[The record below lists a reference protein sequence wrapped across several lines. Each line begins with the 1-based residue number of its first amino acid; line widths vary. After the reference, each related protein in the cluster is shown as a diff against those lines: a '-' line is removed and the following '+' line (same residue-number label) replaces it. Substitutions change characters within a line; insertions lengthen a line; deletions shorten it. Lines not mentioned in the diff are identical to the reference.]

1 MSRTGY
7 PAERLSCPH
16 CGVALH
22 AVARFCPNCGTAL
35 EEPHDPREERKL
47 VSVLFVDLVDFT
59 ARSDKA
65 DPEDVRELLQRYHSE
80 AKRWIQQ
87 YGGVLEKFI
96 GDAVMA
102 VFGAP
107 TAHGDDAERAVRAG
121 LGVLRGIEEL
131 NQEQGLGLAARAAVN
146 TGEAVVSL
154 HSRQGDPL
162 ATGDVVNTAARLQSA
177 APVGRVLVGEETYR
191 ATRDSVVYEP
201 LSAVAAKGKPEPLA
215 AWLAVAPR
223 TEPGERR
230 VVRAPLVGRRRE
242 VELMRSVWSNCLAE
256 LRPHLVTV
264 LGPPGIGKS
273 RLCRE
278 FSASVDADGGR
289 FIRGRCLPYE
299 ERLGYQA
306 FSGVVQAASGVLES
320 DSPQVRLEKL
330 ELTVAGVMPSEEA
343 AETASH
349 VALLLGL
356 TSAAEAPR
364 PKVLFFY
371 ARRFLECL
379 GMEQPTVVVFEDIH
393 WAQPSELELL
403 QYLGQHLRD
412 APVMLVAAARPELL
426 DHQPTWGSGLT
437 AQTTILLDPLRPD
450 EAETLAG
457 HLVRTTSDQ
466 AFDLASVIE
475 TAGGNPLFL
484 EELAAALAEARAG
497 DQLPV
502 TVREAIAARVD
513 ALPAHAR
520 STLLSAAVVG
530 RTFWRSVVEAIG
542 ESDDVDEALGV
553 LEARDLVRRD
563 PSSRLAGDAQ
573 FTFKHM
579 LIRDVAYSTVPRAA
593 RRDRHAAVARHVEDR
608 LAGATETL
616 STILAHHWREAGEP
630 ARAVPY
636 LVAAAEAARRSWARD
651 SVIELYS
658 LAIELTD
665 DPRLRRRLQLD
676 RGIALVELWDMEQAA
691 KELSE
696 LVPDLVGQ
704 ERLDG
709 LIALGH
715 AYVWTEQEAETLA
728 TADAAAALVDEVDD
742 ESAKA
747 AVLAIESQGLAMRG
761 AEGDLERAYELGER
775 ALSLWVPGA
784 RGLDLSHHLHLH
796 ADTTYWAGEYERSA
810 ELARR
815 SRRVAE
821 DVHVAESLVRGGGW
835 EALTLAGLGRHEE
848 AIAMWD
854 ELFAVA
860 DDLGHPRQVL
870 LNYSSL
876 AYRELYDL
884 DEARRRSEEA
894 LELAGGFTFGMPRQF
909 AGSDLLFTDLLA
921 GDVGRAQAAWRDRW
935 ESADHATAWT
945 TWLIRGRLAV
955 ARAEIALHAEPAE
968 SAVEWAQRSLEIAR
982 RTRRRKYEARS
993 STLLGEAFARLGRRE
1008 AALEALRAAVPIA
1021 DALIGPPGRWQARA
1035 ALAGAAASLGE
1046 DDVAS
1051 DSYEEAATLI
1061 EEFAATLA
1069 PERSSR
1075 LLAAPPIEQ
1084 ILSAAGRS
1092 LTPGR

>member
-1 MSRTGY
+1 MGRAGY
-7 PAERLSCPH
+7 PAEGLSCPH
-16 CGVALH
+16 CGVALD
-22 AVARFCPNCGTAL
+22 AVSRFCPNCGAAL
-35 EEPHDPREERKL
+35 EEPQDPREERKL

-65 DPEDVRELLQRYHSE
+65 DPEDVRELLQLYHSE
-80 AKRWIQQ
+80 AKRRIQQ

-121 LGVLRGIEEL
+121 LGVLQGIEEL

-191 ATRDSVVYEP
+191 ATRDSVVYGP
-201 LSAVAAKGKPEPLA
+201 LPSVAAKGKPEPLA

-223 TEPGERR
+223 AEPGERR
-230 VVRAPLVGRRRE
+230 LVRAPLVGRGRE

-330 ELTVAGVMPSEEA
+330 ELTVAGVMPSDEA

-349 VALLLGL
+349 IALLLGL
-356 TSAAEAPR
+356 TSDAEAPR

-371 ARRFLECL
+371 ARRFLERI
-379 GMEQPTVVVFEDIH
+379 GTEQPTVVVFEDIH

-437 AQTTILLDPLRPD
+437 AQTTILLDPLRPE

-457 HLVRTTSDQ
+457 HLVQTTGGQ

-484 EELAAALAEARAG
+484 EELAASLAETRAG

-513 ALPAHAR
+513 ALPADAR

-542 ESDDVDEALGV
+542 ETDDVDEALGV
-553 LEARDLVRRD
+553 LEARDLIRRD
-563 PSSRLAGDAQ
+563 PSSRLGGDAQ
-573 FTFKHM
+573 YTFKHM

-636 LVAAAEAARRSWARD
+636 LVAAAEAARRSWAHD

-658 LAIELTD
+658 LAIELAD
-665 DPRLRRRLQLD
+665 DPWVRRRLQLD
-676 RGIALVELWDMEQAA
+676 RGIALVELWDMERAA
-691 KELSE
+691 DELSA
-696 LVPDLVGQ
+696 LVPDLAGQ
-704 ERLDG
+704 ERLDA

-715 AYVWTEQEAETLA
+715 AYVWTEQDADTLA
-728 TADAAAALVDEVDD
+728 TADAAAALVEEVDD
-742 ESAKA
+742 ESARA
-747 AVLAIESQGLAMRG
+747 AVLAMESQGLAMRG
-761 AEGDLERAYELGER
+761 ATGDLARAHELGER
-775 ALSLWVPGA
+775 ALTLWVPGT
-784 RGLDLSHHLHLH
+784 RRLDLSHHLTLH
-796 ADTTYWAGEYERSA
+796 ADTTYWAGEYERSV
-810 ELARR
+810 ELARQ
-815 SRRVAE
+815 SRRVSA
-821 DVHVAESLVRGGGW
+821 DVHVVESMVRGGGW
-835 EALTLAGLGRHEE
+835 EALNLAGLGRHEE
-848 AIAMWD
+848 AIAIWD

-870 LNYSSL
+870 LNYSTL

-884 DEARRRSEEA
+884 DEARTRSEEA
-894 LELAGGFTFGMPRQF
+894 LELAGAVAFGMPRQF
-909 AGSDLLFTDLLA
+909 AGSDLLFTQLLA
-921 GDVGRAQAAWRDRW
+921 GDVGGAQAAWPQRW
-935 ESADHATAWT
+935 EGADQATAWT

-955 ARAEIALHAEPAE
+955 ARAEIALQAESPD
-968 SAVEWAQRSLEIAR
+968 SAVEWAERSLEIAR

-993 STLLGEAFARLGRRE
+993 LELLGQALARLRRRE
-1008 AALEALRAAVPIA
+1008 EALAALRAAVPIT
-1021 DALIGPPGRWQARA
+1021 DALIGPPARWQARA
-1035 ALAGAAASLGE
+1035 ALGSAAHSLG
-1046 DDVAS
+1046 DDELAAVS
-1051 DSYEEAATLI
+1051 FEEAARLI

-1069 PERSSR
+1069 PERSTR
-1075 LLAAPPIEQ
+1075 LLAAPQIEQ

-1092 LTPGR
+1092 PVG

>member
-1 MSRTGY
+1 MTQAVKPGDYS
-7 PAERLSCPH
+7 SCPS
-16 CGVALH
+16 CGAQLVEAS
-22 AVARFCPNCGTAL
+22 RFCPQCGAAL
-35 EEPHDPREERKL
+35 EEPPGHREERKL

-59 ARSDKA
+59 ARSDQA
-65 DPEDVRELLQRYHSE
+65 DPEDVRELLQLYHSE
-80 AKRWIQQ
+80 ARRRIEG

-121 LGVLRGIEEL
+121 LRVLEGIEEL
-131 NQEQGLGLAARAAVN
+131 NRDHGLGLAARAAVN

-154 HSRQGDPL
+154 HTTAGDAL
-162 ATGDVVNTAARLQSA
+162 ATGDVVNTASRLQGA
-177 APVGRVLVGEETYR
+177 APVGRVVVGDETYR
-191 ATRDSVVYEP
+191 ATRNAVEYEP
-201 LSAVAAKGKPEPLA
+201 LPAVAAKGKSEPLE

-223 TEPGERR
+223 AEPGERKL
-230 VVRAPLVGRRRE
+230 VRAPLVGRGSE
-242 VELMRSVWSNCLAE
+242 VELMRSLWRACLDE
-256 LRPHLVTV
+256 RRPHLVTV

-278 FSASVDADGGR
+278 FSTTVEADGGR
-289 FIRGRCLPYE
+289 FIRGRCLPYA
-299 ERLGYQA
+299 ERVGYQA
-306 FSGVVQAASGVLES
+306 FSGVVQAATGTLES
-320 DSPQVRLEKL
+320 DSPEIRLEKL
-330 ELTVAGVMPSEEA
+330 ERTSTRLMPSGEA
-343 AETASH
+343 AETAAH
-349 VALLLGL
+349 IALVLGL
-356 TSAAEAPR
+356 TSDAEAPR

-371 ARRFLECL
+371 ARRFLECIAA
-379 GMEQPTVVVFEDIH
+379 EQPTVVVFEDIH

-403 QYLGQHLRD
+403 QYLGQHIRD
-412 APVMLVAAARPELL
+412 SSVMLVAAARPELL
-426 DHQPTWGSGLT
+426 DLQPTWGSGLT
-437 AQTTILLDPLRPD
+437 AQTTILLDPLRPED
-450 EAETLAG
+450 AQTLAG
-457 HLVRTTSDQ
+457 HLVHATADAS
-466 AFDLASVIE
+466 FDLASVIE

-484 EELAAALAEARAG
+484 EELAASLAEARAG

-513 ALPAHAR
+513 ALPPDAR

-530 RTFWRSVVEAIG
+530 RTFWRTVVEAVG
-542 ESDDVDEALGV
+542 DADDVDDALGV
-553 LEARDLVRRD
+553 LEARDLIRRD
-563 PSSRLAGDAQ
+563 PSSQLGGDAQ

-593 RRDRHAAVARHVEDR
+593 RRERHAAVAKHVEER

-636 LVAAAEAARRSWARD
+636 LVAAAEAARRSWAHD

-658 LAIELTD
+658 MAIDLTA
-665 DPRLRRRLQLD
+665 DPELRRRLQLG
-676 RGIALVELWDMEQAA
+676 RAIALVELWDMERAA
-691 KELSE
+691 EELSV
-696 LVPDLVGQ
+696 LVPELVGQ
-704 ERLDG
+704 QRLDA

-715 AYVWTEQEAETLA
+715 AYVWTERDTETLG
-728 TADAAAALVDEVDD
+728 TAVEAAAMLDGVDD
-742 ESAKA
+742 DSAPA
-747 AVLAIESQGLAMRG
+747 AVLAMESQGLAMRG
-761 AEGDLERAYELGER
+761 AEGDLERAYDLGER
-775 ALSLWVPGA
+775 ALELWVPGT
-784 RGLDLSHHLHLH
+784 RGLALSHHLHLH

-810 ELARR
+810 DLARR
-815 SRRVAE
+815 SRRIAE

-848 AIAMWD
+848 AIALWD

-860 DDLGHPRQVL
+860 DELGHPRQVL

-876 AYRELYDL
+876 AYREFHDL

-894 LELAGGFTFGMPRQF
+894 LELAGGATFGMPKQF

-921 GDVGRAQAAWRDRW
+921 GDVGRAQAAWPERW

-968 SAVEWAQRSLEIAR
+968 SAVEWAERSLEIAR
-982 RTRRRKYEARS
+982 RTRRRKYEARAL
-993 STLLGEAFARLGRRE
+993 TLLGQSLERLGRRQQ
-1008 AALEALRAAVPIA
+1008 ALDALRAAVPIA
-1021 DALIGPPGRWQARA
+1021 DALVGPPGRWHARA
-1035 ALAGAAASLGE
+1035 ALAAAAASLGE
-1046 DDVAS
+1046 DELAARS
-1051 DSYEEAATLI
+1051 FAEAATLI
-1061 EEFAATLA
+1061 EDFAATLA
-1069 PERSSR
+1069 PERANR
-1075 LLAAPPIEQ
+1075 LRGAPPIDE

-1092 LTPGR
+1092 RVA